1 MNANA
6 TFVPP
11 VRFSRL
17 LLKVNAFL
25 LVALLLAAAFMGLVA
40 YKQGWFVHQ
49 TGIHFVTANA
59 LGLNKGMPVKLYG
72 FTVGSVAGM
81 ELSEEGGVDV
91 RLSIMS
97 EYMPRIPKGS
107 LAKHS
112 REAGVVGAAVIDI
125 VPGKPGPALAEGER
139 IDFQPSR
146 SIAEFI
152 DDIRRQ
158 AVPAFNEM
166 KTVLGHFKGSGEDI
180 AVSLHGLRKEIEA
193 LPQTHRD
200 LKKLIA
206 TTERTAAEFSQQS
219 GATLQAAN
227 RAAEGAERALAT
239 IERVIPEISSKLNT
253 AIESIDG
260 AATQLRKTGEEAQ
273 STIQKARPLLDRGE
287 SAARE
292 AGEVFT
298 AAKRVWPLSDS
309 FNEITGRELPID
321 SFDARS
327 KALKP

>member
-1 MNANA
+1 MTA

-11 VRFSRL
+11 KRFARL
-17 LLKVNAFL
+17 VLKVNAFL
-25 LVALLLAAAFMGLVA
+25 LIALLLGAAFIGLVA

-49 TGIHFVTANA
+49 TQIHFVTANA

-81 ELSEEGGVDV
+81 ELSDEGVDV

-125 VPGKPGPALAEGER
+125 VPGKPGPALAQGER

-146 SIAEFI
+146 SIAEYI

-158 AVPAFNEM
+158 AVPAFNEL
-166 KTVLGHFKGSGEDI
+166 KNVLGQFKGSGEDI
-180 AVSLHGLRKEIEA
+180 AVSLHSLRKEMEA

-200 LKKLIA
+200 LRNLLSTA
-206 TTERTAAEFSQQS
+206 ERTVAE
-219 GATLQAAN
+219 AN
-227 RAAEGAERALAT
+227 TALKSAERAMAS
-239 IERVIPEISSKLNT
+239 IEQAVPELTTKAGS
-253 AIESIDG
+253 AIESIDS
-260 AATQLRKTGEEAQ
+260 AAQQLRATGAEAQ
-273 STIQKARPLLDRGE
+273 GTIQKAQPVLERGD
-287 SAARE
+287 AVARD
-292 AGEVFT
+292 AGEVFN

-309 FNEITGRELPID
+309 FNEITDRDLPID
-321 SFDARS
+321 SFDSRS
-327 KALKP
+327 KAPKH

>member
-1 MNANA
+1 MTA

-11 VRFSRL
+11 TRFSRL
-17 LLKVNAFL
+17 VLKVNAFL
-25 LVALLLAAAFMGLVA
+25 LIALLLGAAFIGLVA

-49 TGIHFVTANA
+49 TQIHFVTPNA

-72 FTVGSVAGM
+72 FTVGSVSGM
-81 ELSEEGGVDV
+81 ELSEQGVDV

-125 VPGKPGPALAEGER
+125 VPGKPGPALAQGER
-139 IDFQPSR
+139 IDFQASR
-146 SIAEFI
+146 SIAEYI

-158 AVPAFNEM
+158 AVPAFNEL
-166 KTVLGHFKGSGEDI
+166 KQVLSDFKGSGNDI
-180 AVSLHGLRKEIEA
+180 AVSLSTLRKEMEA
-193 LPQTHRD
+193 VPQTHRD
-200 LKKLIA
+200 LRKLI
-206 TTERTAAEFSQQS
+206 TTAERTAAEFTTTAK
-219 GATLQAAN
+219 AT
-227 RAAEGAERALAT
+227 ERAVAS
-239 IERVIPEISSKLNT
+239 IERAVPELTTKLGS

-260 AATQLRKTGEEAQ
+260 AAQQLRKTGEEAQ
-273 STIQKARPLLDRGE
+273 GTIQKAQPVLERGD
-287 SAARE
+287 AVARD
-292 AGEVFT
+292 AGEVFN

-309 FNEITGRELPID
+309 FNEIIDRELPID

-327 KALKP
+327 KSAKP

>member
-1 MNANA
+1 MNA

-11 VRFSRL
+11 TRFSRL
-17 LLKVNAFL
+17 VLKVNAFL
-25 LVALLLAAAFMGLVA
+25 LIALLLGAAFIGLVA

-49 TGIHFVTANA
+49 TQIHFVTANA

-81 ELSEEGGVDV
+81 ELSEEGVDV

-97 EYMPRIPKGS
+97 EYMHRIPKGS

-112 REAGVVGAAVIDI
+112 RESGVVGAAVIDI
-125 VPGKPGPALAEGER
+125 VPGKPGAALAEGER

-146 SIAEFI
+146 SIAEYI

-158 AVPAFNEM
+158 AVPAFNEL
-166 KTVLGHFKGSGEDI
+166 KQVLGDFKGSGNDLS
-180 AVSLHGLRKEIEA
+180 VSLSTLRKEMEG

-200 LKKLIA
+200 LRKLL
-206 TTERTAAEFSQQS
+206 TTAERTAAEFSTTAQ
-219 GATLQAAN
+219 AT
-227 RAAEGAERALAT
+227 ERAMT
-239 IERVIPEISSKLNT
+239 NIERAVPELTTKLGG

-260 AATQLRKTGEEAQ
+260 AAQQLRKTGEEAQ
-273 STIQKARPLLDRGE
+273 GTIQSARPVLERGD
-287 SAARE
+287 AVARD
-292 AGEVFT
+292 AGEVFN

-309 FNEITGRELPID
+309 FNETIDRELPID

-327 KALKP
+327 KAPRN

>member
-1 MNANA
+1 MTANA

-25 LVALLLAAAFMGLVA
+25 LVALLLVAAFMGLVA

-49 TGIHFVTANA
+49 TQIHFITANA
-59 LGLNKGMPVKLYG
+59 LGLAKGMPVKLYG
-72 FTVGSVAGM
+72 FTVGSVSGM
-81 ELSEEGGVDV
+81 ELSDEGVDV

-112 REAGVVGAAVIDI
+112 REASVVGAAVIDI
-125 VPGKPGPALAEGER
+125 VPGKPGPALAQGER

-146 SIAEFI
+146 SIAEYI

-158 AVPAFNEM
+158 AVPAFNEL
-166 KTVLGHFKGSGEDI
+166 KEVLGDFKGSGNDL
-180 AVSLHGLRKEIEA
+180 AVSLSSLRKEMEA

-200 LKKLIA
+200 LRKLITTA
-206 TTERTAAEFSQQS
+206 ERTVGEFGQQAGSTLQTTERAVASI
-219 GATLQAAN
+219 
-227 RAAEGAERALAT
+227 EGAVPDLT
-239 IERVIPEISSKLNT
+239 TKLFT

-260 AATQLRKTGEEAQ
+260 AAQQLRQTGEEAQ
-273 STIQKARPLLDRGE
+273 GAIQKVRPVLERGDAVARD
-287 SAARE
+287 
-292 AGEVFT
+292 AGEVFN

-309 FNEITGRELPID
+309 FSETAERELPID

-327 KALKP
+327 KSPKH

>member
-1 MNANA
+1 MMPS

-11 VRFSRL
+11 ARFSRL

-25 LVALLLAAAFMGLVA
+25 LIALLLVAAFLGLVA

-49 TGIHFVTANA
+49 TRIHFVTANA

-72 FTVGSVAGM
+72 FTVGSIAGM
-81 ELSEEGGVDV
+81 ELSDEGVDV
-91 RLSIMS
+91 QLSIMS

-107 LAKHS
+107 IARHS
-112 REAGVVGAAVIDI
+112 REAGVVGAAVVDI

-166 KTVLGHFKGSGEDI
+166 KNVLAQFKGSGEDI
-180 AVSLHGLRKEIEA
+180 AVSLHSLRQEMET

-200 LKKLIA
+200 LRKLLA
-206 TTERTAAEFSQQS
+206 TTERAVADMNRQAGS
-219 GATLQAAN
+219 ALQAT
-227 RAAEGAERALAT
+227 ERAVT
-239 IERVIPEISSKLNT
+239 GIERAVPELTTKLGA

-260 AATQLRKTGEEAQ
+260 AAQQLRKTGEEAQ
-273 STIQKARPLLDRGE
+273 GTIQKAQPVLERGD
-287 SAARE
+287 AVARD
-292 AGEVFT
+292 AGEVFN

-309 FNEITGRELPID
+309 FSEPIDRELPID
-321 SFDARS
+321 SFDARG
-327 KALKP
+327 KALRH

>member
-1 MNANA
+1 MNA

-11 VRFSRL
+11 TRFSRL
-17 LLKVNAFL
+17 VLKVNAFL
-25 LVALLLAAAFMGLVA
+25 LIALLLGAAFIGLVA

-49 TGIHFVTANA
+49 THIHFVTANA

-81 ELSEEGGVDV
+81 ELSEEGVDV

-97 EYMPRIPKGS
+97 EYMHRIPKGS

-112 REAGVVGAAVIDI
+112 REASVVGAAVIDI
-125 VPGKPGPALAEGER
+125 VPGKPGAALAEGER

-146 SIAEFI
+146 SIAEYI

-158 AVPAFNEM
+158 AVPAFNEL
-166 KTVLGHFKGSGEDI
+166 KQVLGDFKGSGNDV
-180 AVSLHGLRKEIEA
+180 AVTLSTLRKEMEG

-200 LKKLIA
+200 LRKLL
-206 TTERTAAEFSQQS
+206 TTAERTAAEFSTTAQ
-219 GATLQAAN
+219 AT
-227 RAAEGAERALAT
+227 ERAMT
-239 IERVIPEISSKLNT
+239 NIERAVPELTTKLGS

-260 AATQLRKTGEEAQ
+260 AAQQLRKTGEEAQ
-273 STIQKARPLLDRGE
+273 GTIQRAQPVLERGDAVARD
-287 SAARE
+287 
-292 AGEVFT
+292 AGEVFN

-309 FNEITGRELPID
+309 FNETADRELPID

-327 KALKP
+327 KAPKN

>member
-1 MNANA
+1 MTA

-11 VRFSRL
+11 KRFARL
-17 LLKVNAFL
+17 VLKVNAFL
-25 LVALLLAAAFMGLVA
+25 LIALLLGAAFIGLVA

-49 TGIHFVTANA
+49 TQIHFITANA

-72 FTVGSVAGM
+72 FTVGSVSGM
-81 ELSEEGGVDV
+81 ELSEEGVDV

-125 VPGKPGPALAEGER
+125 VPGKPGPALAQGER

-146 SIAEFI
+146 SIAEYI

-158 AVPAFNEM
+158 AVPAFNEL
-166 KTVLGHFKGSGEDI
+166 KQVLGDFKGSGNDI
-180 AVSLHGLRKEIEA
+180 AVSLSTFRKEMEA

-200 LKKLIA
+200 LRKLL
-206 TTERTAAEFSQQS
+206 TTAERTAAEFSTTAQ
-219 GATLQAAN
+219 AT
-227 RAAEGAERALAT
+227 ERAMGN
-239 IERVIPEISSKLNT
+239 IERAVPELSTKLGS
-253 AIESIDG
+253 AIESIDS
-260 AATQLRKTGEEAQ
+260 AAQQLRKTGEEAQ
-273 STIQKARPLLDRGE
+273 STIQSARPVLERGD
-287 SAARE
+287 AVARD
-292 AGEVFT
+292 AGEVFN

-309 FNEITGRELPID
+309 FNEITDRELPID

-327 KALKP
+327 KAPKH

>member
-1 MNANA
+1 MTA

-11 VRFSRL
+11 KRFARL
-17 LLKVNAFL
+17 VLKVNAFL
-25 LVALLLAAAFMGLVA
+25 LIALLLGAAFIGLVA

-49 TGIHFVTANA
+49 TQIHFITANA

-72 FTVGSVAGM
+72 FTVGSVSGM
-81 ELSEEGGVDV
+81 ELSEEGVDV

-125 VPGKPGPALAEGER
+125 VPGKPGPALAQGER

-146 SIAEFI
+146 SIAEYI

-158 AVPAFNEM
+158 AVPAFNEL
-166 KTVLGHFKGSGEDI
+166 KNVLGQFKGSGEDI
-180 AVSLHGLRKEIEA
+180 AVGLHSLRKEMEA

-200 LKKLIA
+200 LRKLLSTA
-206 TTERTAAEFSQQS
+206 ERTVAE
-219 GATLQAAN
+219 ANTTLKS
-227 RAAEGAERALAT
+227 AERAMAT
-239 IERVIPEISSKLNT
+239 IEQAVPELTAKAGS
-253 AIESIDG
+253 AIESIDS
-260 AATQLRKTGEEAQ
+260 AAQQLRATGAEAQ
-273 STIQKARPLLDRGE
+273 GTIQKAQPVLERGD
-287 SAARE
+287 AVARD
-292 AGEVFT
+292 AGEVFN

-309 FNEITGRELPID
+309 FNEITDRDLPID
-321 SFDARS
+321 SFDSRS
-327 KALKP
+327 KAPKH

>member
-1 MNANA
+1 MNA

-11 VRFSRL
+11 TRFSRL
-17 LLKVNAFL
+17 VLKVNAFL
-25 LVALLLAAAFMGLVA
+25 LIALLLGAAFIGLVA

-49 TGIHFVTANA
+49 TQIHFVTANA

-81 ELSEEGGVDV
+81 ELSEEGVDV

-97 EYMPRIPKGS
+97 EYMHRIPKGS

-112 REAGVVGAAVIDI
+112 RESGVVGAAVIDI
-125 VPGKPGPALAEGER
+125 VPGKPGAALAEGER

-146 SIAEFI
+146 SIAEYI

-158 AVPAFNEM
+158 AVPAFNEL
-166 KTVLGHFKGSGEDI
+166 KQVLGEFKGSGNDI
-180 AVSLHGLRKEIEA
+180 SVSLSTLRKEMEG

-200 LKKLIA
+200 LRKLL
-206 TTERTAAEFSQQS
+206 TTAERTAAEFSTTAQ
-219 GATLQAAN
+219 AT
-227 RAAEGAERALAT
+227 ERAMT
-239 IERVIPEISSKLNT
+239 NIERAVPELTTKLGG

-260 AATQLRKTGEEAQ
+260 AAQQLRKTGEEAQ
-273 STIQKARPLLDRGE
+273 GTIQSARPVLERGD
-287 SAARE
+287 AVARD
-292 AGEVFT
+292 AGEVFN

-309 FNEITGRELPID
+309 FNETIERELPID

-327 KALKP
+327 KAPKR

>member
-1 MNANA
+1 MNA

-11 VRFSRL
+11 TRFSRL
-17 LLKVNAFL
+17 VLKVNAFL
-25 LVALLLAAAFMGLVA
+25 LIALLLGAAFIGLVA

-49 TGIHFVTANA
+49 TQIHFVTANA

-81 ELSEEGGVDV
+81 ELSEEGVDV

-97 EYMPRIPKGS
+97 EYMHRIPKGS

-112 REAGVVGAAVIDI
+112 RESGVVGAAVIDI
-125 VPGKPGPALAEGER
+125 VPGKPGAALAEGER

-146 SIAEFI
+146 SIAEYI

-158 AVPAFNEM
+158 AVPAFNEL
-166 KTVLGHFKGSGEDI
+166 KQVLGDFRGSGNDLS
-180 AVSLHGLRKEIEA
+180 VSLSTLRKEMEG

-200 LKKLIA
+200 LRKLL
-206 TTERTAAEFSQQS
+206 TTAERTAAEFSTTAQ
-219 GATLQAAN
+219 AT
-227 RAAEGAERALAT
+227 ERAMT
-239 IERVIPEISSKLNT
+239 NIERAVPELTTKLGG

-260 AATQLRKTGEEAQ
+260 AAQQLRKTGEEAQ
-273 STIQKARPLLDRGE
+273 GTIQSARPVLERGD
-287 SAARE
+287 AVARD
-292 AGEVFT
+292 AGEVFN

-309 FNEITGRELPID
+309 FNETIDRELPID

-327 KALKP
+327 KAPRN

>member
-1 MNANA
+1 MNA

-11 VRFSRL
+11 TRFSRL
-17 LLKVNAFL
+17 VLKVNAFL
-25 LVALLLAAAFMGLVA
+25 LIAVLMGAAFIGMVA

-49 TGIHFVTANA
+49 TQIHFVTANA

-81 ELSEEGGVDV
+81 ELSDEGVDV

-97 EYMPRIPKGS
+97 DYMPRIPRGS

-125 VPGKPGPALAEGER
+125 VPGKPGPRLTEGER

-146 SIAEFI
+146 SIAEYI

-158 AVPAFNEM
+158 AVPAFNEL
-166 KTVLGHFKGSGEDI
+166 KQVLGNFKGSGEDI
-180 AVSLHGLRKEIEA
+180 AVSLSGLRKEMEA

-200 LKKLIA
+200 LRKLLV
-206 TTERTAAEFSQQS
+206 TTERTIAE
-219 GATLQAAN
+219 ANTTLKS
-227 RAAEGAERALAT
+227 AERAMAS
-239 IERVIPEISSKLNT
+239 IEVAVPQLTTKAGS

-260 AATQLRKTGEEAQ
+260 AAQQLKRTGEEAQ
-273 STIQKARPLLDRGE
+273 GTLVSARPMLERGD
-287 SAARE
+287 AVARD
-292 AGEVFT
+292 AGEVVN

-309 FNEITGRELPID
+309 FSETADRDLPID
-321 SFDARS
+321 SFDARG
-327 KALKP
+327 KALKH